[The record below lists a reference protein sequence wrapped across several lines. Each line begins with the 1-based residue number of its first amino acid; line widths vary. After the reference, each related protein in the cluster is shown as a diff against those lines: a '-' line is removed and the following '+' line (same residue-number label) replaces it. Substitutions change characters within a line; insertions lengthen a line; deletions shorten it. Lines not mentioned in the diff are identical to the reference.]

1 MDKNWDFYKGKK
13 ILITG
18 NTGFKGSWMS
28 SLLLEAGADVTG
40 YSLEAPT
47 EPSMFE
53 LCGLKHEMRT
63 VYGDIRD
70 LSARNVSS
78 NIVHHAIFVS
88 ANARHMY

>member
-1 MDKNWDFYKGKK
+1 MSMDWNFFKGKK

-53 LCGLKHEMRT
+53 LCGLKNEMHT
-63 VYGDIRD
+63 VYGDIRNLD
-70 LSARNVSS
+70 LLDHTIREVQPEFM
-78 NIVHHAIFVS
+78 VQL
-88 ANARHMY
+88 